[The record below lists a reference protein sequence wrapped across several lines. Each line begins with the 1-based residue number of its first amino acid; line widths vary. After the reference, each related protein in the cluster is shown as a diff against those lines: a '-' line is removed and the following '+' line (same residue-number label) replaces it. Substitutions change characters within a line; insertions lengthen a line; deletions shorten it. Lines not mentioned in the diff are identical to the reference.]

1 MKIKAIYLPD
11 LAFDSNEGNFNFVY
25 RADIK
30 RFVMEIDKEI
40 SYSEDSVLEDVES
53 WLLFKTELMKDDDG
67 TRYGECKQIDIEE
80 FKILREDIK
89 ERYNYE

>member
-40 SYSEDSVLEDVES
+40 SYSEDSVLEDIES
-53 WLLFKTELMKDDDG
+53 WVLFKTELKVDDDG
-67 TRYGECKQIDIEE
+67 MKYGECKQIDVEE
-80 FKILREDIK
+80 FKVLK
-89 ERYNYE
+89 EVI